1 MVTTVPLTGISSG
14 NTPATPVTITAVA
27 ANPALFNSVVV
38 NYVNPATTGSIVLDP
53 KPDTE
58 ADTTVTVTVNNGKPK
73 NNILTRVFSVFLK
86 KIKPPTLDVIPDVTI
101 ET

>member
-1 MVTTVPLTGISSG
+1 MTTTVPLTGISSG
-14 NTPATPVTITAVA
+14 NVPATPVTVTAVA

-38 NYVNPATTGSIVLDP
+38 QYTNPATTGSVVLDP

-58 ADTTVTVTVNNGKPK
+58 ADTSITVTVNNGKPK
-73 NNILTRVFSVFLK
+73 NNLCTKIFSVFLK
-86 KIKPPTLDVIPDVTI
+86 KVKPPTLDTIPDVTI